1 MEYINLSNIKITQ
14 NNIKFEFLY
23 KSNTTTNNI
32 YFKDQ
37 NNNKYKCDIL
47 QCNNK
52 IKYDYYNEECYIA
65 RVELIL
71 HSEQL
76 GQYTIVTNNGKE
88 EIELEIRNN
97 KNEIITEESNSY
109 IIFLKKQKIEI
120 KRNTVII
127 SEIRKLEKVKYEFN
141 KQIYGIKKYNKI
153 FPFRILK
160 RKERKYYLFNDR
172 LLYGDDNAEQLFKYI
187 NKTNKK
193 FAKKCYFVLD
203 KDSKEYSRIKKIG
216 KVVRYG
222 SFKHKYLFLNSRM
235 VISSHSSYIDN
246 CFNPFSKEEMDIYKD
261 CINKQFVFVQHGV
274 IMNDVRQY
282 HNRELITAD
291 LFITTTKDEYN
302 YMIQPDLSY
311 EEGMV
316 VCTGLPRFDRLKDES
331 DKQNI
336 ILISP
341 TWRVLNPNDKFEES
355 EYYNRIQS
363 LLSND
368 KLNKLINEN
377 NYKIKFVLHPVFAK
391 YKEKFMKLK
400 NDNIQILETSQIKY
414 YKLFNECKLL
424 ITDYSSIHFD
434 VAFLEK
440 PIIYYQFD
448 KDYFMKHHYHKG
460 YFDYDN
466 DGFGKV
472 TKTENDTIDEIEYYI
487 KNNCKIRNE
496 YKSKIEKTF
505 QYLDHNNSKR
515 VFDKILE
522 LDNKQERNY
531 RFNNVH

>member
-141 KQIYGIKKYNKI
+141 KQIYGIKKYHKI

-160 RKERKYYLFNDR
+160 RKERKYYLFN
-172 LLYGDDNAEQLFKYI
+172 
-187 NKTNKK
+187 
-193 FAKKCYFVLD
+193 
-203 KDSKEYSRIKKIG
+203 
-216 KVVRYG
+216 
-222 SFKHKYLFLNSRM
+222 
-235 VISSHSSYIDN
+235 
-246 CFNPFSKEEMDIYKD
+246 
-261 CINKQFVFVQHGV
+261 
-274 IMNDVRQY
+274 
-282 HNRELITAD
+282 
-291 LFITTTKDEYN
+291 
-302 YMIQPDLSY
+302 
-311 EEGMV
+311 
-316 VCTGLPRFDRLKDES
+316 DRLKDES

-460 YFDYDN
+460 YFDYDK